1 VDRDVKRALRSLAAV
16 AVLAGLAV
24 AVPGSAAA
32 AETPRLGHV
41 FVIVLEN
48 ENADATFGPDAPP
61 YLARTLP
68 AKGAFVP
75 NYFGIGHFS
84 LDNYIAMISGQ
95 APNPQTQADCQ
106 TFTDFLPGLPAADGQ
121 VLGSGCVY
129 PSSVKTLADQ
139 LDRSGGSWHGYME
152 DMAAKVPAEPATC
165 RHPAI
170 GAQDDTQ
177 HAEVGDQYATRHN
190 PFMYFHSIIDDKRSC
205 DANVVDYEKLA
216 GDLKRVRST
225 PDFSFIT
232 PNLCHDGH
240 DEPCVDGEPG
250 GLESANAFLR
260 RVVPKILRS
269 PAYERRGLLI
279 VTFDEAEGA
288 PGGGDSSACCGEQ
301 PGPNTANPGLLVPGP
316 GGGRTGAVMLSPC
329 IEPGTVSEQEYNH
342 YSLLRSLED
351 GFGLSHLGYAAAA
364 GLRPLGGD
372 VYTRPDCGERMRVR
386 AAARNGGAIEV
397 RVRSALSRCTG
408 GVRVSAN
415 GAEPERT
422 DARGRATLHVSAGHH
437 PKRVLAAKHGCTS
450 DSARVAARH

>member
-1 VDRDVKRALRSLAAV
+1 VNRALRSLAA
-16 AVLAGLAV
+16 ALIALAGLAATV
-24 AVPGSAAA
+24 SGSAAA
-32 AETPRLGHV
+32 ADSPRLGHV

-106 TFTDFLPGLPAADGQ
+106 QFTDFLPGVPASDGQ
-121 VLGSGCVY
+121 FIGSGCVY
-129 PSSVKTLADQ
+129 PPAVKTLADQ
-139 LDRSGGSWHGYME
+139 LDRAGGSWHGYME
-152 DMAAKVPAEPATC
+152 DMAAKAPAEPSTC

-177 HAEVGDQYATRHN
+177 QAEVGDQYATRHN
-190 PFMYFHSIIDDKRSC
+190 PFMYFHSVIDEQRSC
-205 DANVVDYEKLA
+205 DANVVDLRELA
-216 GDLKRVRST
+216 GDLKRVRTT
-225 PDFSFIT
+225 PGFSFIT

-260 RVVPKILRS
+260 RVVPGILRS
-269 PAYERRGLLI
+269 PAYERRGLLV

-288 PGGGDSSACCGEQ
+288 PGEGDSSACCGEQ
-301 PGPNTANPGLLVPGP
+301 PGPNTINPGLLVPGP

-329 IEPGTVSEQEYNH
+329 IEPGTVSEQDYNH

-351 GFGLSHLGYAAAA
+351 GFGLSHLGYAGAA

-386 AAARNGGAIEV
+386 ATAKGGGAVAV
-397 RVRSALSRCTG
+397 RVSSALSRCTG
-408 GVRVSAN
+408 GVRVSARS
-415 GAEPERT
+415 ARSKRT
-422 DARGRATLHVSAGHH
+422 NARGRTTLHVRAGHH
-437 PKRVLAAKHGCTS
+437 VRRVRAAKPGCTS